1 MAGKTMKQGGAAVSS
16 LQLQLEIENG
26 RKTINRL
33 AAIIRMVGDT
43 GVSDADTAAELD
55 AHLGAAYAAASRWL
69 LESRIEARRLSARRF
84 V

>member
-1 MAGKTMKQGGAAVSS
+1 
-16 LQLQLEIENG
+16 
-26 RKTINRL
+26 
-33 AAIIRMVGDT
+33 MVGDT